1 MNLNK
6 IKDILDS
13 KDNSQNWLTKKLG
26 KSFGAVNRPA
36 RK

>member
-13 KDNSQNWLTKKLG
+13 KSISQNWLTKKLG
-26 KSFGAVNRPA
+26 KNFIAVNRHA